1 MKSFEII
8 TDVKNG
14 SFSRN
19 INRIRE
25 AIRSYE
31 GKTLTLSLKVSRKER
46 SINQNNYYWAVIVII
61 WRKLIQDEWQEF
73 FTSNEVHEFLK
84 YNCNYIEKYDE
95 TTGEILRISK
105 STKENS
111 TVEQEEFHSRA
122 RELAFTMFKCEIPL
136 PKEQIKI
143 EL

>member
-19 INRIRE
+19 QNLIRE

-31 GKTLTLSLKVSRKER
+31 GKSLTLSLKLARKER
-46 SINQNNYYWAVIVII
+46 SLNQNNYYWAVIVVI
-61 WRKLIQDEWQEF
+61 WRKLIQDEWGEF
-73 FTSNEVHEFLK
+73 FNSKETHEFLK
-84 YNCNYIEKYDE
+84 YNCNYIEKLDE
-95 TTGEILRISK
+95 STGEILRVSK

-111 TVEQEEFHSRA
+111 TVEQEEFHMAA
-122 RELAFTMFKCEIPL
+122 RELAYRMFNCEIPL
-136 PKEQIKI
+136 PNEQLEV

>member
-19 INRIRE
+19 INRIKE

-31 GKTLTLSLKVSRKER
+31 GKTLTLSLKLARKER
-46 SINQNNYYWAVIVII
+46 SISQNNYYWAVIVVI
-61 WRKLIQDEWQEF
+61 WKKLIQDEWGEF
-73 FTSNEVHEFLK
+73 FTSQEVHEFLK
-84 YNCNYIEKYDE
+84 YNCNYKEHIDE
-95 TTGEILRISK
+95 ETGEILRVSK

-111 TVEQEEFHSRA
+111 TTEQEEFHSRA
-122 RELAFTMFKCEIPL
+122 RELAHTMFKCDIPL
-136 PKEQIKI
+136 PNEQINI

>member
-1 MKSFEII
+1 MKSFEIT

-19 INRIRE
+19 QNRIRE

-31 GKTLTLSLKVSRKER
+31 GKTLTLTLKVSRKER
-46 SINQNNYYWAVIVII
+46 SISQNNYYWAVIVVI
-61 WRKLIQDEWQEF
+61 WRKLIQDEWGEF
-73 FTSNEVHEFLK
+73 LTSKEVHEFLK
-84 YNCNYIEKYDE
+84 YNCNYIEHVD
-95 TTGEILRISK
+95 TNTGEILRVSK

-122 RELAFTMFKCEIPL
+122 RQLAQSMFNTEIPL
-136 PKEQIKI
+136 PNEQIEI

>member
-8 TDVKNG
+8 TNVKDGN
-14 SFSRN
+14 FSRN

-31 GKTLTLSLKVSRKER
+31 GKTITLSIKLARKER
-46 SINQNNYYWAVIVII
+46 SLNQNNYYWAVIVKI
-61 WRKLIQDEWQEF
+61 WQKLIEDEWGEF
-73 FTSNEVHEFLK
+73 FSSKEVHEFLK
-84 YNCNYIEKYDE
+84 YNCNYIEHVDE
-95 TTGEILRISK
+95 ETGEILRVSK

-111 TVEQEEFHSRA
+111 TTEQEEFHHRA
-122 RELAFTMFKCEIPL
+122 RQLAYTMFGTVIPL
-136 PKEQIKI
+136 PNEQIEI

>member
-14 SFSRN
+14 NFSRN
-19 INRIRE
+19 LNRIRE
-25 AIRSYE
+25 FLRSVE
-31 GKTLTLSLKVSRKER
+31 GKTLTLTMKVSRKER
-46 SINQNNYYWAVIVII
+46 TLNQNNYYWAVIVVI
-61 WRKLIQDEWQEF
+61 WRQLIQDEWGEF
-73 FTSNEVHEFLK
+73 MSTNEVHEFLK
-84 YNCNYIEKYDE
+84 YNCNYTEHFDE
-95 TTGEILRISK
+95 DSGMVLRVSK

-111 TVEQEEFHSRA
+111 TVEQEEFHERA
-122 RELAFTMFKCEIPL
+122 RKLAKDMFNVDIPL